1 MGNKKFKTVLRYKAS
16 RDGWNNANFHRMV
29 DGKAPTVS
37 LFKVKEN
44 DNCIG
49 GFTSA

>member
-1 MGNKKFKTVLRYKAS
+1 MGNKKFKTVLGYKAS
-16 RDGWNNANFHRMV
+16 RDGWNIADWHRMV

-44 DNCIG
+44 D
-49 GFTSA
+49 